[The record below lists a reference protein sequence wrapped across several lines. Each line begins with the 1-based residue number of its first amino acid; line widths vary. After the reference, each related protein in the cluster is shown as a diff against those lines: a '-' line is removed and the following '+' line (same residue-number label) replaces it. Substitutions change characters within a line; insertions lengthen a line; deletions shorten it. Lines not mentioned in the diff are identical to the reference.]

1 MKKSATMKQL
11 EKIAGESFSFA
22 VLVKGFRTRE
32 DLTQDELAKKL
43 GVTKS
48 YISNLENKRDQVT
61 LEQAIKFAA
70 KLGEPIEVWAQVALQ
85 DMVTRAGIEAVVDLR
100 KSA

>member
-1 MKKSATMKQL
+1 MKQL